1 MFQAIVRPLGDGM
14 AAKSVKLKDT
24 DVTALVGIHTDG
36 TRGFG
41 ISYDEVADALS
52 RLPRLF
58 LEPDGSLVWVS
69 PEDPARKLN
78 AQITD
83 DGRQVMY
90 VELRGTCRWE
100 ELVPI
105 LSALGWPSLP
115 LMFQWLPESVL
126 LAESSF
132 RQLLES
138 SGCG

>member
-1 MFQAIVRPLGDGM
+1 MFQAIVRPLVEGLTV
-14 AAKSVKLKDT
+14 KSVTLAGREVD
-24 DVTALVGIHTDG
+24 ALVGRHADG
-36 TRGFG
+36 TVGFG
-41 ISYDEVADALS
+41 LSYEALAESLS

-58 LEPDGSLVWVS
+58 LEPDGALVWVS
-69 PEDPARKLN
+69 REDPARKLN

-105 LSALGWPSLP
+105 LSALGWPRQP
-115 LMFQWLPESVL
+115 LLFQWLPDSVL

-132 RQLLES
+132 RKLLDVS
-138 SGCG
+138 AS